1 MVNQG
6 PQQKVPTL
14 ARSTRNANVKTK
26 QHSEVTA
33 QCTRRDNA
41 SHLQYTVGKTKQ
53 NKDIVGTETLNLL
66 HIENFS

>member
-33 QCTRRDNA
+33 KCTRRDNA
-41 SHLQYTVGKTKQ
+41 NHLQYTVGKTK
-53 NKDIVGTETLNLL
+53 NIVGTATSNPL

>member
-41 SHLQYTVGKTKQ
+41 NHLQYTVGK
-53 NKDIVGTETLNLL
+53 NKDIVGTETLNPL